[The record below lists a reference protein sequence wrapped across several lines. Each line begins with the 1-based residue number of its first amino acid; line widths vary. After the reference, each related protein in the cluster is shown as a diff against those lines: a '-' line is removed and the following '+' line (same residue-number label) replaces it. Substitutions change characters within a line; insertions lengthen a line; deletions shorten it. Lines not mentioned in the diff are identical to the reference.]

1 MARSCKIK
9 YTQKTHA
16 YHSCKS
22 KVTYNIFVY
31 SPQMRVNLKRALKGR
46 VLKYSTG
53 YVCDVLTSYY
63 HLGHVFVA
71 NIAFTH
77 KIVLEISWKL
87 PILHCFY
94 RRFANFWKILSSNL
108 DLLVS
113 GHLVWVP
120 RNPLIPIK
128 HPSDHFEIPG
138 PHLLGLGQ
146 TDF

>member
-31 SPQMRVNLKRALKGR
+31 SPQMRVNLKRALKVS

-53 YVCDVLTSYY
+53 YVCDVPTSYY

-77 KIVLEISWKL
+77 KIVLEIS
-87 PILHCFY
+87 
-94 RRFANFWKILSSNL
+94 
-108 DLLVS
+108 
-113 GHLVWVP
+113 
-120 RNPLIPIK
+120 
-128 HPSDHFEIPG
+128 
-138 PHLLGLGQ
+138 
-146 TDF
+146 